1 MPHTHSPI
9 IRTSDEDWTMVRVPE
24 GVAPNTVDWA
34 HMAVV
39 VEGVSLGERGRALVD
54 GAVLSSHEIVVAIV
68 VHGEVN
74 G

>member
-1 MPHTHSPI
+1 
-9 IRTSDEDWTMVRVPE
+9 MVRVPE